1 MSSVFFQKQKCEK
14 KIEQLKS
21 TRKRRKFE
29 EEPRR
34 PSPVV
39 CIEEREGEDFSV
51 DSEFEGEEEKKA
63 KRKAKRYT
71 SPDATGQETQMVFT
85 VI

>member
-1 MSSVFFQKQKCEK
+1 M
-14 KIEQLKS
+14 
-21 TRKRRKFE
+21 
-29 EEPRR
+29 
-34 PSPVV
+34 V